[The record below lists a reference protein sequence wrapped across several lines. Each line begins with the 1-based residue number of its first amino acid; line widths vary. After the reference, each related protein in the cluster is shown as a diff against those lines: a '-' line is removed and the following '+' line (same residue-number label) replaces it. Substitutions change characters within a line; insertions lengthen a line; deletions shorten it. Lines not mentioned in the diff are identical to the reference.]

1 MTTRSKFF
9 RIAVEGGTTDGRT
22 IDRSMIEDAAANFD
36 TANYTPRINCEH
48 ISGYSPEPPFNAYGS
63 VTGLKA
69 EEIDFSLDGKTEK
82 RLALFAEIEPNEQL
96 LAINAKNQKIF
107 TSCEF
112 RPNYGGTG
120 KWGLTGLAVTD
131 NPASLGTEML
141 QFSAQAGAA
150 SPLAARKSHPDALFT
165 EAVEVPGDAFAGTPA
180 ATSAGGSAE
189 LAEMRG
195 FFASIRKFFD
205 LGAAAEDAGNAASQQ
220 PAPATPSSPA
230 SAAPSGAGG
239 GTDFAKLAGAMT
251 EGMEKLAAAMEKQGQ
266 SFAASVDQL
275 RRDHNTLKASVE
287 TTADPNQAQ
296 RPPAGGGNASYVA
309 TEF

>member
-22 IDRSMIEDAAANFD
+22 IDRSMIEDATANFD

-48 ISGYSPEPPFNAYGS
+48 ISGFSPEPPFNAYGS

-150 SPLAARKSHPDALFT
+150 SPLAARKSQPDALFS
-165 EAVEVPGDAFAGTPA
+165 EAVEVPGDVFG
-180 ATSAGGSAE
+180 SGSAPASGNS
-189 LAEMRG
+189 AEMAEVRG
-195 FFASIRKFFD
+195 FFSSMKKFFD
-205 LGAAAEDAGNAASQQ
+205 LGAAADDAGNAGSQQ
-220 PAPATPSSPA
+220 SAAQTTSSSPA
-230 SAAPSGAGG
+230 PAAPSGAGG
-239 GTDFAKLAGAMT
+239 GTEFSKFAGAMT
-251 EGMEKLAAAMEKQGQ
+251 EGMEKLAGAMEKQGQ
-266 SFAASVDQL
+266 NLSASVDQL
-275 RRDHNTLKASVE
+275 RRDHNDLKASVE
-287 TTADPNQAQ
+287 NTGNPHQLQ
-296 RPPAGGGNASYVA
+296 RPTGSGGNTSYA
-309 TEF
+309 QTDC